1 MSVMASNST
10 RTRSTTLMSSAIIFC
25 FFVSGFCSLL
35 YQVLWTR
42 LAFASFGIITPVLSL
57 TVSTFMLGL
66 GVGSI
71 YGGRWV
77 GAVSRRLQLS
87 PLFLYAGAEAVIAA
101 GAFAVP
107 AIFAAGATLL
117 LHAGTT
123 SSASFLFM
131 SAIFIV
137 LALLPWCIA
146 MGTTFPLMMAF
157 VRQIEGQHSKSFS
170 LLYWVNVLGA
180 ASGAAITAVVLVE
193 LFGIRGAYMLGAL
206 GNIIIALVASITAY
220 AAGNMAPADSPPVS
234 DAKQPASHLTAPAW
248 VQPVLFIT
256 GFSCVGMEVCWARD
270 FTLVL
275 QTSIYAFAAVLTVYL
290 LATCA
295 GSSTYLFQK
304 ANGLVAPFETVA
316 AWLFPLALLPIFLN
330 DPRIEQSVSQTLIS
344 IVPLSYLLGYTTPAL
359 IDRFGAGD
367 PNHTGRLYAINIAGG
382 ILGPLAAGYLLLPSF
397 SIRVSMIIMAL
408 PFAAAFVLVTKPNNR
423 RFYRIVTVL
432 AAGLVCAIVLP
443 RSYDEGPFNNV
454 PHEVHRDYAASA
466 VAYGT
471 GMSKQLMVNG
481 IHITSLTPVTKIMAH
496 LPMAL
501 QGNPHRALDICFGMG
516 TTFRSLASWGV
527 DVTAVDLSSSV
538 TRSFGFFHADAPAIL
553 AATDNHVI
561 TDDGR
566 RFLTRTSETFDVIT
580 IDPPPPVQAAGSS
593 LLYSVQFYAVLR
605 QRLSLHGILAQWVPQ
620 VDEPTLQ
627 SIALA
632 LHDSFPYIRVF
643 QWPGQNGTHFIASMQ
658 PIPPITVTQF
668 LANMPPAA
676 QADLVEWSPGE
687 TPRAA
692 VQAILNLEIPLSNV
706 LPPPGSKIPALS
718 DDRPFNEYFVLRKYG
733 LLDLN

>member
-1 MSVMASNST
+1 MSVTASNST
-10 RTRSTTLMSSAIIFC
+10 RARSSALMSSAIIFC

-71 YGGRWV
+71 YGGRWA
-77 GAVSRRLQLS
+77 GPVSRRLRLS
-87 PLFLYAGAEAVIAA
+87 PLYLYAGAEAMIAA

-107 AIFAAGATLL
+107 AIFARGAALL
-117 LHAGTT
+117 LQAGTA
-123 SSASFLFM
+123 SSANFLFM

-137 LALLPWCIA
+137 AALLPWCIA
-146 MGTTFPLMMAF
+146 MGATFPLMMAF
-157 VRQIEGQHSKSFS
+157 VRQIEGKNSKSFS
-170 LLYWVNVLGA
+170 VLYRVNVLGA

-206 GNIIIALVASITAY
+206 GNITIALVAAITAY
-220 AAGNMAPADSPPVS
+220 AAAGMAPAASE
-234 DAKQPASHLTAPAW
+234 PAPATTQRADDTPAPAW
-248 VQPVLFIT
+248 LKPVLFIT

-290 LATCA
+290 LATCT
-295 GSSTYLFQK
+295 GSSTYLRQK
-304 ANGLVAPFETVA
+304 AEGRITPFESIA

-330 DPRIEQSVSQTLIS
+330 DPRLVHAVGLTLIS

-367 PNHTGRLYAINIAGG
+367 PNRTGRLYAINIAGG
-382 ILGPLAAGYLLLPSF
+382 IFGPLTAGYLLLPDF
-397 SIRVSMIIMAL
+397 SIRVSMIVMAL
-408 PFAAAFVLVTKPNNR
+408 PFAAAYVLVSRPNQR
-423 RFYRIVTVL
+423 RFYGAVTMFAAALCAAVL
-432 AAGLVCAIVLP
+432 LP
-443 RSYDEGPFNNV
+443 RSYDEGPLYQG

-466 VAYGT
+466 VAYGA
-471 GMSKQLMVNG
+471 GMTKDLMVNG

-516 TTFRSLASWGV
+516 TTFRSLASWNI

-538 TRSFGFFHADAPAIL
+538 TRSFGFFHEDAPAIL
-553 AATDNHVI
+553 AAPQNHII

-566 RFLTRTSETFDVIT
+566 RFLTRTTQKFDVIT

-605 QRLSLHGILAQWVPQ
+605 QRLSPHGILAQWVPQ